1 MKATLIYNE
10 NARSTDAHSVEIL
23 QDALHAAGYEPVY
36 TPTEKEDDLDDI
48 LAEAEGGL
56 VVAAGGDG
64 TVRAVAR
71 RLLGRD
77 APLAILPLG
86 TANNIA
92 RNFNITGAPLDILAA
107 LADPFRCPF
116 DVGRV
121 ETPWGA
127 DYFLEALGFGFYADT
142 LSAYGSNEEKSIL
155 RAIGAFTRTLP
166 NYQARTFAMT
176 LDGEDVS
183 GDYLLVEVLNTTAFG
198 PRLKVA
204 PRADSGDGLF
214 EVIRIRADA
223 RDGFLRYMTSLFA
236 EELDELPSVET
247 SSGRRLEL
255 QWTDFPIHV
264 DGTLYPP
271 PGEEPIALAAE
282 PRIVAEVLPHAL
294 ELWLPHDPDQTEKA

>member
-1 MKATLIYNE
+1 MKATLIYNQ
-10 NARSTDAHSVEIL
+10 NARSTDDHNVEIL
-23 QDALHAAGYEPVY
+23 QDALHSAGYDPVY
-36 TPTEKEDDLDDI
+36 TPTEKEEDLDGV
-48 LAEAEGGL
+48 LAGADGGL

-71 RLLGRD
+71 RLLGGRS
-77 APLAILPLG
+77 PLAILPMG

-92 RNFNITGAPLDILAA
+92 RNFNIDGEPLDLIAA

-121 ETPWGA
+121 ETPWGT

-142 LSAYGSNEEKSIL
+142 LAAYGSNEEKSVL

-166 NYQARTFAMT
+166 NYQARTFTMK
-176 LDGEDVS
+176 LDGAEMSD
-183 GDYLLVEVLNTTAFG
+183 DYLLVEVLNTTAFG

-223 RDGFLRYMTSLFA
+223 RDGFLSYMTSLVT

-247 SSGRRLEL
+247 SKARRLEL
-255 QWTDFPIHV
+255 AWKEFPLHV

-271 PGEEPIALAAE
+271 QSGEPAPLPGD

-294 ELWLPHDPDQTEKA
+294 ELWLPHDPDEVRQG